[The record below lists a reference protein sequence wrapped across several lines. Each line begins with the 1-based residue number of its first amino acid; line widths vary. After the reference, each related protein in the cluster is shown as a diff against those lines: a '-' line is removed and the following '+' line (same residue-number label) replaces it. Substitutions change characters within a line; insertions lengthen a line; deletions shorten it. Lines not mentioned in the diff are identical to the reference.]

1 MCWLVGC
8 AGTIWALPAPFN
20 GLLAAEPEGAAHAP
34 AAESSSSTA
43 AAGDAAPETVFYEGS
58 GAPAELALSLLL
70 GVFVITLPL
79 TIASVGRR

>member
-1 MCWLVGC
+1 MLDGWLCWEPYGPYQLLV
-8 AGTIWALPAPFN
+8 A
-20 GLLAAEPEGAAHAP
+20 GLLAAEPEGAAPIP
-34 AAESSSSTA
+34 AAESSSSST
-43 AAGDAAPETVFYEGS
+43 APEIVFYEGS